1 MKERKVVIVLHVLL
15 VVLETIAAVYML
27 SGEGLA
33 VLRYYTV
40 DSNILQLVVS
50 ILTLSCFIRKKDVP
64 AALTVMQLVA
74 SVCLTVTFLIAAFVL
89 MPQSTFYYY
98 FVENVA
104 PINHFFGPLLS
115 VIVLILSREKIPG
128 YAIVAPA
135 AVSLMYGIVAL
146 ILNAMKVLTGP
157 YFFLEVYK
165 TEARVIVMW
174 FGIIFVLCVALAAV
188 YMALHRVVMKR
199 SA

>member
-128 YAIVAPA
+128 YAVVAPA

-146 ILNAMKVLTGP
+146 ILNAVKVLTGP

-174 FGIIFVLCVALAAV
+174 FGIIFVLCVAF
-188 YMALHRVVMKR
+188 
-199 SA
+199 S